1 MRYEDL
7 IHDIIASY
15 SNSDCID
22 MASNNKTIPKCLVQ
36 YEETDWQFIKR
47 LASHFGAVLIPDAT
61 MEGPKFFYGIPIGRN
76 GEIYNDIYD
85 YRKDLNEYRYALANG
100 EDISSIDDFL
110 VYKVESGKVFNMGDN
125 ITFRGDLWK
134 VSAVEAHMDGGLL
147 KFRYELSK
155 EPSIRQNF
163 IYNDKIIGAS
173 LQGKILD
180 VAKDTVKVH
189 LEVDKQ
195 QSAGEASWFSYA
207 SLYTAEG
214 NSGFYCMPE
223 KGDSV
228 MLYFPDGEEKNATA
242 MSSVRKGGGSSPKH
256 ADPSVKYWGGPN
268 GKELKMTPSEVS
280 LTAQAGSI
288 FIRMT
293 DDGGIVVKSDKPLT
307 ITSKKNMSL
316 DATKKLVI
324 SAQEGIEMT
333 CDTSSIILDGQ
344 TDIQASVIKM
354 EGIKKNPVTVAQMP
368 ELDAAEV
375 QIEEAPKPEKKSFW
389 GGLLDGVQL
398 ALDVVGMIPVVG
410 EVADLANGAISLGR
424 GDYVGAALSFAAAC
438 PIGGQVATGAKWA
451 RKIGKAAKGSKAGQ
465 AVIRAGVKVVK
476 AGDRLKNVIDKSDV
490 LKNVRRVWSQ
500 LGGVLTS
507 ARNLLSNLS
516 MSQMLAKLTK
526 AMDGVKDFAAGF
538 MKVSDKMM
546 GVMDAVVTVAD
557 ASIHFL
563 GSPGILDTLAVNP
576 EMAMASMIFGVFP
589 GKKKNGARRK
599 PKPKP
604 DSKASAQVLD
614 LKNVDNAAK
623 EYASNLRRGIIDG
636 VIKKTTGGKIDAKV
650 LTVAVDKKTGE
661 MFYGISGYKNN
672 PTRLNETHKDLKRI
686 LNHKKDSETNYPLDN
701 CGEFNAINHALI
713 NGNKVTDLKLYTI
726 NIKSGEFKEMC
737 LNCNAMYSKLVT
749 IIK

>member
-1 MRYEDL
+1 M
-7 IHDIIASY
+7 
-15 SNSDCID
+15 
-22 MASNNKTIPKCLVQ
+22 
-36 YEETDWQFIKR
+36 
-47 LASHFGAVLIPDAT
+47 
-61 MEGPKFFYGIPIGRN
+61 
-76 GEIYNDIYD
+76 
-85 YRKDLNEYRYALANG
+85 
-100 EDISSIDDFL
+100 
-110 VYKVESGKVFNMGDN
+110 
-125 ITFRGDLWK
+125 
-134 VSAVEAHMDGGLL
+134 
-147 KFRYELSK
+147 
-155 EPSIRQNF
+155 RQNF
-163 IYNDKIIGAS
+163 IYNDKIVGAS

-195 QSAGEASWFSYA
+195 QSAGEASWFAYA

-256 ADPSVKYWGGPN
+256 ADPSVKYWGAPN

-324 SAQEGIEMT
+324 SAQEGVEMT

-344 TDIQASVIKM
+344 TDIQASVIKV
-354 EGIKKNPVTVAQMP
+354 EGLKKNPVTVAPMP

-389 GGLLDGVQL
+389 GSLLDGVQL

-465 AVIRAGVKVVK
+465 AVIKAGVKIVK
-476 AGDRLKNVIDKSDV
+476 AGDRLKNVIDKADI

-516 MSQMLAKLTK
+516 MSNIVKKLK
-526 AMDGVKDFAAGF
+526 SKMDGIQSNLKDLGERLQEGFDNFIERLGGWELAPNGGGRIPSRRIKHQKIKQTEVQKNYLKAQAEMAENNGQGLGKGGSGKGNDKNKDEKHKQENDGKDRSNSDDEIKIKKYGEWKNDKSGNQKHHLNQDAAFKKDGNGNEVIPSEEGYTIELEGNAFKDIGSPHF
-538 MKVSDKMM
+538 MAHKTMEEFFNRYRKGDKKGLMPTNAEYSLALYKSLRKA
-546 GVMDAVVTVAD
+546 GLNKKQALSAVEKAREQRLLYGLND
-557 ASIHFL
+557 DDPIPKIPGQINSIHKHLFTR
-563 GSPGILDTLAVNP
+563 I
-576 EMAMASMIFGVFP
+576 
-589 GKKKNGARRK
+589 K
-599 PKPKP
+599 
-604 DSKASAQVLD
+604 
-614 LKNVDNAAK
+614 LK
-623 EYASNLRRGIIDG
+623 
-636 VIKKTTGGKIDAKV
+636 
-650 LTVAVDKKTGE
+650 
-661 MFYGISGYKNN
+661 
-672 PTRLNETHKDLKRI
+672 
-686 LNHKKDSETNYPLDN
+686 
-701 CGEFNAINHALI
+701 
-713 NGNKVTDLKLYTI
+713 
-726 NIKSGEFKEMC
+726 
-737 LNCNAMYSKLVT
+737 
-749 IIK
+749 